1 MAVTERDLL
10 YRAKFQDDVTPAHED
25 MISRAV
31 ASSDRMGSAER
42 AWNDEIKQVRSSI
55 LEQRD
60 ALVLRKEALD
70 DPAMQRA
77 IMESR
82 MLQGEIQQLTK
93 ATMVDTEADHLN
105 ARSKQQLIVAGREL
119 AMGRTNR
126 LPGTLAVLAEQNGGL
141 VGALKSAVTMMG
153 GPYVVAAGLAV
164 VATVGVGVAMWKA
177 SEAAAENW
185 HQMKLLG
192 EELGVSGQDMLGFQY
207 MTQGTGVSVD
217 HLATTFGILEKN
229 LGKNPEKFREL
240 GITAHEPMD
249 AFEQI
254 ADKVSGMSNAMDRA
268 AFVTELLGRGG
279 EKLIP
284 VLMEGGDAA
293 KRAIEAMKIPDDV
306 KSDFDKTISDQI
318 EIDKNWMVM
327 KQNSGEYFAGLRRA
341 FKDMEADAATLGAN
355 HGFMAALGAF
365 TPVGR
370 AFAEQENAPNPT
382 DRKGGASTGP
392 APMSEEQK
400 KALEEAQKALGKDS
414 LAIAIQ
420 NIKDEWKGRLE
431 EFAVGSDN
439 YKTVLRAE
447 LQAEDDIRKSFAKK
461 GRTHSKEDRTP
472 GEADS
477 QFEKATGISYG
488 AYSMAHPGGTE
499 ADVAGQG
506 SSVTK
511 DEQGNEAKAQAK
523 MMADLTKSQEE
534 KSRLEQ
540 REVDQF
546 AKWEA
551 EKTRI
556 AQEEAK
562 RRQEAQQKYF
572 DAAQKGMEQQ
582 ILLMEQG
589 KFSAKELD
597 AVFENMAE
605 QAVARLISETVVSL
619 AQSVIMGTAWA
630 VPAMLASIATSG
642 GADAAGSTAYEAA
655 MMQAQFSGGH
665 AVGGT
670 QFGGMAMVGERGPEL
685 SLAAVPRQIFQT
697 SHTTNNNNGGNTVHV
712 HIHGGD
718 QATILRTIR
727 NATTNSSGG
736 SH

>member
-1 MAVTERDLL
+1 MLTGADAFQREVDRN
-10 YRAKFQDDVTPAHED
+10 AKEK
-25 MISRAV
+25 
-31 ASSDRMGSAER
+31 G
-42 AWNDEIKQVRSSI
+42 
-55 LEQRD
+55 
-60 ALVLRKEALD
+60 LD
-70 DPAMQRA
+70 
-77 IMESR
+77 
-82 MLQGEIQQLTK
+82 K
-93 ATMVDTEADHLN
+93 
-105 ARSKQQLIVAGREL
+105 K
-119 AMGRTNR
+119 
-126 LPGTLAVLAEQNGGL
+126 
-141 VGALKSAVTMMG
+141 MG
-153 GPYVVAAGLAV
+153 GPGLSEDDKKTQV
-164 VATVGVGVAMWKA
+164 DA
-177 SEAAAENW
+177 SEAARKQLSKKSVEAAVADVQHEWESKINAY
-185 HQMKLLG
+185 KEG
-192 EELGVSGQDMLGFQY
+192 NEEWKKTHWTIG
-207 MTQGTGVSVD
+207 
-217 HLATTFGILEKN
+217 
-229 LGKNPEKFREL
+229 
-240 GITAHEPMD
+240 
-249 AFEQI
+249 
-254 ADKVSGMSNAMDRA
+254 
-268 AFVTELLGRGG
+268 
-279 EKLIP
+279 
-284 VLMEGGDAA
+284 
-293 KRAIEAMKIPDDV
+293 
-306 KSDFDKTISDQI
+306 SDPT
-318 EIDKNWMVM
+318 
-327 KQNSGEYFAGLRRA
+327 GEYQRA
-341 FKDMEADAATLGAN
+341 HDEYTKIVE
-355 HGFMAALGAF
+355 
-365 TPVGR
+365 
-370 AFAEQENAPNPT
+370 AEQ
-382 DRKGGASTGP
+382 
-392 APMSEEQK
+392 M
-400 KALEEAQKALGKDS
+400 
-414 LAIAIQ
+414 
-420 NIKDEWKGRLE
+420 
-431 EFAVGSDN
+431 
-439 YKTVLRAE
+439 
-447 LQAEDDIRKSFAKK
+447 AEDDVRKSWAKK
-461 GRTHSKEDRTP
+461 AEKGRAHSKEDRTP

-499 ADVAGQG
+499 ADTAGQG
-506 SSVTK
+506 ASVTK
-511 DEQGNEAKAQAK
+511 GEQENEAKAQAK

-619 AQSVIMGTAWA
+619 VQSVIMGTAWA
-630 VPAMLASIATSG
+630 GPAMLASIATSG